1 MMFEER
7 ARILDLDIAPGRRIL
22 AVSDIHANL
31 PYFRGLLE
39 KCGFCGDDELIVVGD
54 FLEKGEKSLDTLR
67 FLMELSRG
75 GNVHALCG
83 NCDTW
88 YEIFTMGEEGNAMS
102 LDYVRARRRGLLWDM
117 FAECGVDPYAL
128 RRLGDASDTCFGDD
142 DLNGFAV

>member
-1 MMFEER
+1 MFEER

-88 YEIFTMGEEGNAMS
+88 YEIFTMGEEGYAIG
-102 LDYVRARRRGLLWDM
+102 V
-117 FAECGVDPYAL
+117 GVDDTASQTDAGYWSLTADATDAEAI
-128 RRLGDASDTCFGDD
+128 LGIPQSTMQ
-142 DLNGFAV
+142 NEE